1 MSARRQG
8 RIMPRWEG
16 AAPLDLVIAVMAFLA
31 SLALGASL
39 VAEVTAKSWRAG
51 LAESI
56 TVQILPPTGARPQ
69 TRLDGE
75 TSVVLSIL
83 QGTRGIIHVKALSES
98 ESRSLIAP
106 WLGSTAMIPDLPLP
120 RLVDAKL
127 EPGATVDMATL
138 RQRLRSGAP
147 DSLLDDHARWLD
159 RLKNLAKG
167 VIWSAW
173 GIMALI
179 AVATSAAVTFA
190 TRAGLAAH
198 RDIVSLLHLMGARGG
213 FIARALEWHYFT
225 SAVLAAFIGASLAG
239 GLLVIAGGIEQSGI
253 EPVPFLPPIS
263 LAPAQLIWLFLVPLA
278 AGLIALA
285 TTRLSVLAVL
295 NRNY

>member
-1 MSARRQG
+1 
-8 RIMPRWEG
+8 MPRWEG

-39 VAEVTAKSWRAG
+39 VAEVTAESWRAG
-51 LAESI
+51 LAESV
-56 TVQILPPTGARPQ
+56 TVQILPPTGGQPQ
-69 TRLDGE
+69 NRLAKE
-75 TSVVLSIL
+75 TEVVLSIL
-83 QGTRGIIHVKALSES
+83 RNTQGIVHVQLISEA
-98 ESRSLIAP
+98 ESRSLVAP
-106 WLGSTAMIPDLPLP
+106 WLGSAAMIKDLPLP

-127 EPGATVDMATL
+127 QAGAIIDMA
-138 RQRLRSGAP
+138 RLDRRLKTGAP
-147 DSLLDDHARWLD
+147 DSLLDDHARWLE
-159 RLKNLAKG
+159 RLKRLANA

-173 GIMALI
+173 GIMGLI
-179 AVATSAAVTFA
+179 ALATAAAVTFA

-198 RDIVSLLHLMGARGG
+198 HEIVSLLHVMGARGG
-213 FIARALEWHYFT
+213 FIARTFEWHYFS
-225 SAVLAAFIGASLAG
+225 SAVLASFTGAALAG
-239 GLLVIAGGIEQSGI
+239 VLLVAAGRLEQSGI

-263 LAPAQLIWLFLVPLA
+263 LAQSQLIWLLLVPLV

>member
-1 MSARRQG
+1 
-8 RIMPRWEG
+8 MPRWEG

-39 VAEVTAKSWRAG
+39 VAEVTAESWRAG
-51 LAESI
+51 LAESV
-56 TVQILPPTGARPQ
+56 TVQILPPTGRQPQ
-69 TRLDGE
+69 NRLAKE
-75 TSVVLSIL
+75 TEVVLSIL
-83 QGTRGIIHVKALSES
+83 RNTQGIVHVQLLSEA
-98 ESRSLIAP
+98 ESRSLVAP
-106 WLGSTAMIPDLPLP
+106 WLGSAAMIKDLPLP

-127 EPGATVDMATL
+127 QPGAIIDMA
-138 RQRLRSGAP
+138 RLDRRLKTGAP
-147 DSLLDDHARWLD
+147 DSLLDDHARWLE
-159 RLKNLAKG
+159 RLKRLANA

-173 GIMALI
+173 GIMGLI
-179 AVATSAAVTFA
+179 ALATAAAVTFA

-198 RDIVSLLHLMGARGG
+198 HEIVSLLHVMGARGG
-213 FIARALEWHYFT
+213 FIARTFEWHYFS
-225 SAVLAAFIGASLAG
+225 SAVLASFTGAALAG
-239 GLLVIAGGIEQSGI
+239 ALLVAAGRLEQSGI

-263 LAPAQLIWLFLVPLA
+263 LAPSQLIWLLLVPLV

>member
-1 MSARRQG
+1 MSAGRPG

-39 VAEVTAKSWRAG
+39 VAEMTANSWRAG

-56 TVQILPPTGARPQ
+56 TVQIIPPSGAQPESRLENETG
-69 TRLDGE
+69 T
-75 TSVVLSIL
+75 VLSIL
-83 QGTRGIIHVKALSES
+83 KGTPGIFHVQALSEK
-98 ESRSLIAP
+98 ESRGLVAP
-106 WLGSTAMIPDLPLP
+106 WLGSTAMIRDLPLP

-127 EPGATVDMATL
+127 QPGTAVDMPAL
-138 RQRLRSGAP
+138 QKRLRTSAP
-147 DSLLDDHARWLD
+147 DSVLDDHARWLE
-159 RLKNLAKG
+159 RLKRLANG
-167 VIWSAW
+167 VMFSAW

-179 AVATSAAVTFA
+179 AIATAAAVTFA
-190 TRAGLAAH
+190 TRASLAAH

-213 FIARALEWHYFT
+213 FIARTFEWHYFT
-225 SAVLAAFIGASLAG
+225 SAVLAAFVGAALAG
-239 GLLVIAGGIEQSGI
+239 ALLVVAGRLEQSGI
-253 EPVPFLPPIS
+253 EPVPFLPPIN
-263 LAPAQLIWLFLVPLA
+263 LAPTQLVWLLLVPLA

>member
-1 MSARRQG
+1 MIARRPG

-16 AAPLDLVIAVMAFLA
+16 AAPLDIVIAVMAFLA

-39 VAEVTAKSWRAG
+39 VTEVTAQSWRAG

-56 TVQILPPTGARPQ
+56 TVQILPPIVPQ
-69 TRLDGE
+69 PERRLENE
-75 TSVVLSIL
+75 THAVLAIL
-83 QGTRGIIHVKALSES
+83 QNTTGIFHVQLLSDSEARGLV
-98 ESRSLIAP
+98 AP
-106 WLGSTAMIPDLPLP
+106 WLGSAAMIRDLPLP

-127 EPGATVDMATL
+127 EPGTAIDMAAL
-138 RQRLRSGAP
+138 QARLKTDAP
-147 DSLLDDHARWLD
+147 DSVLDDHARWLE
-159 RLKNLAKG
+159 RLKRLASA
-167 VIWSAW
+167 VILSAW

-179 AVATSAAVTFA
+179 ALATAAAVTFA
-190 TRAGLAAH
+190 TRASLAAH

-213 FIARALEWHYFT
+213 FIARAFEWHYFS
-225 SAVLAAFIGASLAG
+225 SAVVAALVGASLAG
-239 GLLVIAGGIEQSGI
+239 VLLVTAGRLARSGI
-253 EPVPFLPPIS
+253 EPVPFLPPLT
-263 LAPAQLIWLFLVPLA
+263 LAPSQLIWLLLVPLA

>member
-1 MSARRQG
+1 MSARRPG

-39 VAEVTAKSWRAG
+39 LADVTAKSWRAG

-56 TVQILPPTGARPQ
+56 TVQILPPSGAHPEA
-69 TRLDGE
+69 RLEDE
-75 TSVVLSIL
+75 TKAVLSIL
-83 QGTRGIIHVKALSES
+83 HATGGIVHVQALSDT
-98 ESRSLIAP
+98 ESRALVAP
-106 WLGSTAMIPDLPLP
+106 WLGSAATIRDLPLP

-127 EPGATVDMATL
+127 EPGAAIDMATL
-138 RQRLRSGAP
+138 QQRLKADAP
-147 DSLLDDHARWLD
+147 DSLVDDHARWLE
-159 RLKNLAKG
+159 RLKRLANG
-167 VIWSAW
+167 VMWSAW
-173 GIMALI
+173 AIMALI
-179 AVATSAAVTFA
+179 AIATAASVTFA

-213 FIARALEWHYFT
+213 FIARAFEWHYFA
-225 SAVLAAFIGASLAG
+225 SAVLAAFVGASLAG
-239 GLLVIAGGIEQSGI
+239 ALLVIAGRLEQSGI
-253 EPVPFLPPIS
+253 EPVPLLPPIT
-263 LAPAQLIWLFLVPLA
+263 LAPGQLIWLLLVPLA

-285 TTRLSVLAVL
+285 TTRVSVLAVL

>member
-1 MSARRQG
+1 MSTRRRG

-39 VAEVTAKSWRAG
+39 VADVTAKSWRAG

-56 TVQILPPTGARPQ
+56 TVQILPPSGTKPES
-69 TRLDGE
+69 LLEEE
-75 TSVVLSIL
+75 TNAVLSIL
-83 QGTRGIIHVKALSES
+83 QNTKGIFHVQALSEQ
-98 ESRSLIAP
+98 ESRSLVAP
-106 WLGSTAMIPDLPLP
+106 WLGSTAMIRELPLP

-127 EPGATVDMATL
+127 QPGAAIDMIGL
-138 RQRLRSGAP
+138 QRRLQTGAP
-147 DSLLDDHARWLD
+147 DSLLDDHARWLE
-159 RLKNLAKG
+159 RLKRLANA

-173 GIMALI
+173 GIMGLI
-179 AVATSAAVTFA
+179 ALATAAAVTFA
-190 TRAGLAAH
+190 TRASLAAH
-198 RDIVSLLHLMGARGG
+198 HEIVSLLHLMGARGG
-213 FIARALEWHYFT
+213 FIARAFEWHYFS

-239 GLLVIAGGIEQSGI
+239 VLLVTTGQLEQSGF
-253 EPVPFLPPIS
+253 EPVPFLPPIA
-263 LAPAQLIWLFLVPLA
+263 LAPLQLIWLLFVPLA
-278 AGLIALA
+278 AGMIALA

>member
-39 VAEVTAKSWRAG
+39 VADVTAKSWRAG
-51 LAESI
+51 LAESV
-56 TVQILPPTGARPQ
+56 TVQIIPPDGPQ
-69 TRLDGE
+69 AEKRLQEE
-75 TSVVLSIL
+75 TNAVLSIL
-83 QGTRGIIHVKALSES
+83 ENTPGVFHVQALSDR
-98 ESRSLIAP
+98 ESRSLVAP
-106 WLGSTAMIPDLPLP
+106 WLGSTAMIRDLPLP

-127 EPGATVDMATL
+127 APGAAIDMNGL
-138 RQRLRSGAP
+138 QQRLKRGAP
-147 DSLLDDHARWLD
+147 DSLLDDHARWLE
-159 RLKNLAKG
+159 RLKRLANG
-167 VIWSAW
+167 VMWSAW

-179 AVATSAAVTFA
+179 AIATAASVTFA
-190 TRAGLAAH
+190 TRASLAAH
-198 RDIVSLLHLMGARGG
+198 HDIVSLLHLMGARGG
-213 FIARALEWHYFT
+213 FIARTFEWHYFT
-225 SAVLAAFIGASLAG
+225 SAVLAAFVGASLAG
-239 GLLVIAGGIEQSGI
+239 ALLVVAGRLEQSGI
-253 EPVPFLPPIS
+253 EPVPLLPPIT
-263 LAPAQLIWLFLVPLA
+263 LAPSQLIWFLLVPLA

>member
-1 MSARRQG
+1 MRSRRPG

-51 LAESI
+51 LAESL
-56 TVQILPPTGARPQ
+56 TVQILPPAGPQ
-69 TRLDGE
+69 PASRLANE
-75 TSVVLSIL
+75 TTAALSIL
-83 QGTRGIIHVKALSES
+83 QNTRGIIHVQIVSDS
-98 ESRSLIAP
+98 ESRSLVAP
-106 WLGSTAMIPDLPLP
+106 WLGSTAMIKDLPLP
-120 RLVDAKL
+120 RLIDAKL
-127 EPGATVDMATL
+127 QPGVAIDMGGLQA
-138 RQRLRSGAP
+138 RLKTGAP
-147 DSLLDDHARWLD
+147 DSLLDDHARWLE
-159 RLKNLAKG
+159 RLKGLANA

-179 AVATSAAVTFA
+179 ALATAAAVTFA

-198 RDIVSLLHLMGARGG
+198 HDIVSLLHLMGARGG
-213 FIARALEWHYFT
+213 FIARAFEWHYFI
-225 SAVLAAFIGASLAG
+225 SAVLAAFVGSSLAG
-239 GLLVIAGGIEQSGI
+239 ALLVTAGRLEQSGI
-253 EPVPFLPPIS
+253 EPVPFLPPIT
-263 LAPAQLIWLFLVPLA
+263 LAPSQLIWLLLVPLA

-285 TTRLSVLAVL
+285 TTRVSVLAVL

>member
-39 VAEVTAKSWRAG
+39 VADVTAKSWRAG

-56 TVQILPPTGARPQ
+56 TVQILPPQGADPQ
-69 TRLDGE
+69 KQLE
-75 TSVVLSIL
+75 TETKTVLSIL
-83 QGTRGIIHVKALSES
+83 ERTPGMFHVQALSDQ
-98 ESRSLIAP
+98 ESRGLVAP
-106 WLGSTAMIPDLPLP
+106 WLGSGAVIRDLPLP
-120 RLVDAKL
+120 RLVDARL
-127 EPGATVDMATL
+127 APGAAVDMRGLEL
-138 RQRLRSGAP
+138 RLKASAP
-147 DSLLDDHARWLD
+147 DSLLDDHARWLE
-159 RLKNLAKG
+159 RLKRLADG

-173 GIMALI
+173 GVMALI
-179 AVATSAAVTFA
+179 AIATAASVTFA
-190 TRAGLAAH
+190 TRASLAAH

-213 FIARALEWHYFT
+213 FIARTFEWHYFT
-225 SAVLAAFIGASLAG
+225 SAVLAAFVGAALAGVLLVAAG
-239 GLLVIAGGIEQSGI
+239 GLEQSGL

-263 LAPAQLIWLFLVPLA
+263 LAPSQLIWLLLVPLA